1 MTETAPAGGSS
12 SSSSAQQQQGR
23 RPDPLG
29 VLIVEDETIVGMG
42 LRSQLTKLGHSVV
55 GHAATAPEARAMF
68 KEKQPDLVF
77 MDIRLGDA
85 DGLALAKELLAQRRV
100 PMIILSAFS
109 DQELINRAG
118 EAGVF
123 GYLIKPASPEAL
135 SAQIEV
141 SIQRFQDQETLRLEK
156 EHLAQTLETRKL
168 VEKAKGI
175 FMKRL
180 NLDEAEAHRR
190 LQVESQKRRI
200 GLAELAKRII
210 ESEELFGGS

>member
-1 MTETAPAGGSS
+1 MPETAPVGTMGG
-12 SSSSAQQQQGR
+12 QGR
-23 RPDPLG
+23 RPEPLR
-29 VLIVEDETIVGMG
+29 VLIVEDETIIGMG
-42 LRSQLTKLGHSVV
+42 LRSQLTKLGHTVA
-55 GHAATAPEARAMF
+55 GHAATDPEARAMF
-68 KEKQPDLVF
+68 KEHQPDLVF

-109 DQELINRAG
+109 DQELINRVG
-118 EAGVF
+118 EVGVF

-135 SAQIEV
+135 SAQMEV
-141 SIQRFQDQETLRLEK
+141 AIQRFQDQERLRLEK